1 MQIQKSLRAKK
12 LSMPNNTLALKDELT
27 EFLIYKSDNQDI
39 KVDVLIQDEDI
50 WLSMEQMASLFGK
63 GRSTINEHILNV
75 YKEGELEQESS
86 MRKIGKT
93 DFSTKPTNFY
103 NLDLIISVGY
113 RVKSIQGVRFR
124 QWARKILN
132 EYIVKG
138 FTMDDERLKNP
149 QQPFGKDYFKEQLER
164 IKDIRSS
171 ERRFYQ
177 QITDIYSE
185 CSIDYDKD
193 AEITKAFFAVVQN
206 KLHWAITKQTAPE
219 IIYTRADYT
228 KMNMG
233 LTTWKNAPL
242 GRVRKSDVVIAKNYL
257 NENELETLNRIV
269 TMYLDYAEHQSKKQ
283 IPMTMNDWNRKLNA
297 FLEFNEHEVLYDA
310 GKVTAVIAK
319 EFAVGEY
326 EKYKTIENRTYQS
339 DFDKEMKK
347 ILKDNVK

>member
-1 MQIQKSLRAKK
+1 MKK
-12 LSMPNNTLALKDELT
+12 LTLKDERT
-27 EFLIYKSDNQDI
+27 QFLIYKSDNQDI

-50 WLSMEQMASLFGK
+50 WLTIEQMASLFGK

-75 YKEGELEQESS
+75 YNDEELEKEGSI
-86 MRKIGKT
+86 RKIGKT

-193 AEITKAFFAVVQN
+193 SDTTKEFFTTVQN
-206 KLHWAITKQTAPE
+206 KLHWAITGQTAPE
-219 IIYTRADYT
+219 LIYGRVSYK

-233 LTTWKNAPL
+233 LSTWKNAPS
-242 GRVRKSDVVIAKNYL
+242 GRIRKSDVIIAKNYL
-257 NENELETLNRIV
+257 NENELNTLNRIV

-283 IPMTMNDWNRKLNA
+283 IPMTMNDWSKKLNA
-297 FLEFNEHEVLYDA
+297 FLEFNEHEVLGNA
-310 GKVTAVIAK
+310 GKVRATIAK
-319 EFAVGEY
+319 EFATSEY
-326 EKYKTIENRTYQS
+326 EKYKAIENKTYYS
-339 DFDKEMKK
+339 DFDKMMKK
-347 ILKDNVK
+347 ALNKK

>member
-1 MQIQKSLRAKK
+1 MQNL
-12 LSMPNNTLALKDELT
+12 TLKNELT
-27 EFLIYKSDNQDI
+27 EFLIYKSSNQDI

-50 WLSMEQMASLFGK
+50 WLNMEQMASLFGK

-75 YKEGELEQESS
+75 YKEGELEQEYS

-93 DFSTKPTNFY
+93 DLSTKPTNFY

-124 QWARKILN
+124 QLARKILN

-149 QQPFGKDYFKEQLER
+149 KQPFGKDYFQEQLER
-164 IKDIRSS
+164 IKDIRTS

-185 CSIDYDKD
+185 CSINYDKD
-193 AEITKAFFAVVQN
+193 AEITKAFFATVQN

-219 IIYTRADYT
+219 IIYTRANYE
-228 KMNMG
+228 KRNMG

-242 GRVRKSDVVIAKNYL
+242 GRVRKSDVIIAKNYL
-257 NENELETLNRIV
+257 NENEITTLNRIT

-283 IPMTMNDWNRKLNA
+283 IPMTMEDWNKKLNA
-297 FLEFNEHEVLYDA
+297 FLEFNEHEVLHNA

-326 EKYKTIENRTYQS
+326 EKYKMIENKTYQS

-347 ILKDNVK
+347 ILNKDKK

>member
-1 MQIQKSLRAKK
+1 MQNL
-12 LSMPNNTLALKDELT
+12 TLKDGLT

-75 YKEGELEQESS
+75 YKEEELEEAYS

-149 QQPFGKDYFKEQLER
+149 QQPFGKDYFTEQLER

-193 AEITKAFFAVVQN
+193 ADVTKAFFAVVQN
-206 KLHWAITKQTAPE
+206 KLHWAITKQTAPQ
-219 IIYTRADYT
+219 IIYRRANHE
-228 KMNMG
+228 KINMG

-257 NENELETLNRIV
+257 NENELKTLNRIV
-269 TMYLDYAEHQSKKQ
+269 TMYLDYAEHQSIKQ
-283 IPMTMNDWNRKLNA
+283 IPMTMEDWNKKLNS
-297 FLEFNEHEVLYDA
+297 FLEFNEYEVLYNA

-326 EKYKTIENRTYQS
+326 EKYKMIENRAYQS

-347 ILKDNVK
+347 ILNKK